1 MKTSPAEL
9 ARPTKPKSERAN
21 NVPAPSRGQDG
32 QADVPPEK
40 SFDPW
45 ARAAQVALIGLFII
59 ALLWCAYVARA
70 VIVPVLLA
78 WVIATIM
85 LPVVRWLERHR
96 VPRVLGVLLLTIALI
111 GLIAALLTLLSTPIA
126 VWLARASELT
136 VLLKQ
141 KLQTISQPL
150 ALLEEARKSISAIT
164 DGNQPTL
171 KVEQESAGV
180 ITAIF
185 SVITPAISQSILFV
199 GALVFYLIYRV
210 RVRNTV
216 VLLFTDR
223 DARLKMLH
231 ILSDVDESMSR
242 YFGAFTLVNVALGA
256 VTTLLTW
263 AVGLPNPLLWGV
275 LAGVLNYIPYIGPGI
290 VTATL
295 AVVGLLTYPM
305 LSQAL
310 VPPLIFLAVVT
321 IEGQFLTP
329 AFIGHRLEL
338 NPFAVF
344 LSVAISTWLM
354 GPLGAFL
361 AVPLLIAFSITIA
374 EATARE
380 KPDLPE

>member
-9 ARPTKPKSERAN
+9 ARPTKPKSERSN
-21 NVPAPSRGQDG
+21 NAPAPSRGQDG
-32 QADVPPEK
+32 QAAVPPEK
-40 SFDPW
+40 AFDPW

-85 LPVVRWLERHR
+85 LPVVRWLERHK

-150 ALLEEARKSISAIT
+150 ALLEEARKSISSIT

-180 ITAIF
+180 ITSIF
-185 SVITPAISQSILFV
+185 SVVTPAISQSILFI

-231 ILSDVDESMSR
+231 IMSDVDESMSR

-295 AVVGLLTYPM
+295 AVVGLLTYPV

-344 LSVAISTWLM
+344 LSVAVSTWLM

-361 AVPLLIAFSITIA
+361 AVPLLIAFSITIG
-374 EATARE
+374 EVTATE

>member
-9 ARPTKPKSERAN
+9 AKPTKPKSERPN

-32 QADVPPEK
+32 QTAVPPEK
-40 SFDPW
+40 LFDPW
-45 ARAAQVALIGLFII
+45 ARSAQVALIGLFII

-85 LPVVRWLERHR
+85 LPVVRWLERHK

-150 ALLEEARKSISAIT
+150 ALLEEARKSISSIT

-180 ITAIF
+180 ITSIF
-185 SVITPAISQSILFV
+185 SVVTPAISQSILFI

-231 ILSDVDESMSR
+231 IMSDVDESMSR

-295 AVVGLLTYPM
+295 AVVGLLTYPV

-344 LSVAISTWLM
+344 LSVAVSTWLM

-361 AVPLLIAFSITIA
+361 AVPLLIAFSITIS
-374 EATARE
+374 EVTATE

>member
-9 ARPTKPKSERAN
+9 AKPTKPKSERPN

-32 QADVPPEK
+32 QTAVPPEK
-40 SFDPW
+40 LFDPW
-45 ARAAQVALIGLFII
+45 ARSAQVALIGLFII

-85 LPVVRWLERHR
+85 LPVVRWLERHK

-150 ALLEEARKSISAIT
+150 ALLEEARKSISSIT

-180 ITAIF
+180 ITSIF
-185 SVITPAISQSILFV
+185 SVVTPAISQSILFI

-231 ILSDVDESMSR
+231 IMSDVDESMSR

-263 AVGLPNPLLWGV
+263 AVGMPNPLLWGV

-295 AVVGLLTYPM
+295 AVVGLLTYPV

-344 LSVAISTWLM
+344 LSVAVSTWLM

-361 AVPLLIAFSITIA
+361 AVPLLIAFSITIS
-374 EATARE
+374 EVTATE